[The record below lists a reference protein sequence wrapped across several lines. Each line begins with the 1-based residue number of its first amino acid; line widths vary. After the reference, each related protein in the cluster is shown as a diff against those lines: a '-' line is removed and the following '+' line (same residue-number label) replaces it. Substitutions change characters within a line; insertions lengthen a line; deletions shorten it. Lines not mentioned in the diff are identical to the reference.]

1 MAPDVDPRLQGQAV
15 PRYYFHYR
23 TDDGL
28 IVDQAGS
35 EHPNLDAA
43 EHKAAELGRAIIEKV
58 AGEGGEMDAPRSIEI
73 TDAEG
78 HELLYVVFW
87 AGPKIGNGPDTPVEP
102 ARLH

>member
-1 MAPDVDPRLQGQAV
+1 M

-23 TDDGL
+23 TDNDL
-28 IVDQAGS
+28 IRDEAGS
-35 EHPNLDAA
+35 EHANLEAA
-43 EHKAAELGRAIIEKV
+43 EHKAAEIGRAIIDRV

-78 HELLYVVFW
+78 HDLLYVVFW
-87 AGPKIGNGPDTPVEP
+87 AGPKVGEGSASPVEP